1 MDKKKNDFFENA
13 TKCLLYQLDN
23 MDLSPMERMQ
33 AKNLVLLF
41 RDSFKITYVKKAT
54 FASRLADG
62 AESVFTYDADAFCR
76 ASSCAFI
83 KQMQSKKWRLMYINE
98 LWSYGP
104 HCFIQHVP
112 TKTVFDLTAD
122 QYTIHGIKVPY
133 DIGYA
138 VKIDAD
144 DEHDAEIFLNAV
156 FQANDICCTKGLN

>member
-1 MDKKKNDFFENA
+1 MDKKKKDFFENT
-13 TKCLLYQLDN
+13 TKRLVYQLDN
-23 MDLSPMERMQ
+23 MGLSSMERMR
-33 AKNLVLLF
+33 AKNIVLLF
-41 RDSFKITYVKKAT
+41 RDSFKIASVKKAT

-104 HCFIQHVP
+104 HCFVQYVP

-122 QYTIHGIKVPY
+122 QYSIHDIMIPY
-133 DIGYA
+133 DMGYCI
-138 VKIDAD
+138 KIDAD
-144 DEHDAEIFLNAV
+144 AERDAEKFLNAV
-156 FQANDICCTKGLN
+156 FQANNMCTKGLN